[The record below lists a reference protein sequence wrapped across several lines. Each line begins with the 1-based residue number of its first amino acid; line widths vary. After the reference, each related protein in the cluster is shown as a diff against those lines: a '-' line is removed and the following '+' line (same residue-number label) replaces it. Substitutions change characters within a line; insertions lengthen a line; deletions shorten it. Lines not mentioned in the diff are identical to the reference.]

1 MIHHRLIILPF
12 DTVRPEL
19 LTALSKKMCVCV
31 CVGGNTL
38 LYIGRK
44 TLQLVICSLLNLV
57 ILDRKFYKPDFVRFL
72 CDFDFVLT
80 LLDGFSMF
88 GRLKG
93 VLPFVIV

>member
-1 MIHHRLIILPF
+1 
-12 DTVRPEL
+12 
-19 LTALSKKMCVCV
+19 VCD

-44 TLQLVICSLLNLV
+44 TLQLDVCSLLNLV
-57 ILDRKFYKPDFVRFL
+57 ILDSKFYKPDFVRFL
-72 CDFDFVLT
+72 CHFDFVLT
-80 LLDGFSMF
+80 LSYGFNTF